1 METSTKVL
9 FKIKNRWTGTILF
22 EYESETLRNAVVKAA
37 ESGADLSS
45 ANLSGANLSGADLS
59 GAYLSGA
66 DLSGAYLSGANLS
79 GANLSGADLSG
90 AYLSGAD
97 LRSAD
102 LQPIKDDLFIVLL
115 HSIHEIPFLKQAIL
129 DGKIDGSTYKGEC
142 ACLSGTTFKG
152 AEVNNGPQQK
162 EREDLIMKCRD
173 SNRPI
178 ERFFLGIKPGD
189 TPENNQPAKLVIEWI
204 EEFEKLIK

>member
-45 ANLSGANLSGADLS
+45 
-59 GAYLSGA
+59 
-66 DLSGAYLSGANLS
+66 ANLS